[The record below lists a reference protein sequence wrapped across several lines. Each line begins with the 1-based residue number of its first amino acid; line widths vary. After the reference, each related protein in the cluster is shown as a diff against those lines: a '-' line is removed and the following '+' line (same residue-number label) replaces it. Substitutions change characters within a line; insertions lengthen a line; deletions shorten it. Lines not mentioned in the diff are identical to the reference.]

1 MNAVAMIARCG
12 QLQTLDHEYHLSP
25 SRGLEAAETLVVEA
39 PTDTGHPDHRPIE
52 EGQAWA

>member
-12 QLQTLDHEYHLSP
+12 QLQTLDHEYHLTP
-25 SRGLEAAETLVVEA
+25 SRGPEGAETLVVEA